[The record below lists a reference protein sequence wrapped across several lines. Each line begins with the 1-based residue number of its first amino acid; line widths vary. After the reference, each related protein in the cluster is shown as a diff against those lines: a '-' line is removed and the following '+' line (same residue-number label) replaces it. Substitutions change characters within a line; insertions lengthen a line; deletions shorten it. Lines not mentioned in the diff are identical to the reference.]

1 MHSISEPGW
10 TLQNSMNFSCIVQV
24 KALPQFPFM
33 WNKNS
38 PVALTR
44 VLEWVPEPCTT
55 FLHTTSTNI
64 NKYISITQNCVLFFP
79 LPIQT
84 FKIHEDSRG
93 GNGGRR
99 GNQIFRPLDL
109 TIFPVYNNW
118 DLSCFKEKNKAHSVL
133 NLLWW
138 NGICIQHPSPVV
150 RGNHC
155 LHRRL
160 CTLNPLLVQL
170 LYIWF

>member
-1 MHSISEPGW
+1 MNQAELFRIPWTFPALSKWKHCLSFPLCEIRILLLLWQESWSEYLNHAQHFYTPP
-10 TLQNSMNFSCIVQV
+10 LQI
-24 KALPQFPFM
+24 
-33 WNKNS
+33 
-38 PVALTR
+38 
-44 VLEWVPEPCTT
+44 
-55 FLHTTSTNI
+55 I

-99 GNQIFRPLDL
+99 RNQIFRPLDL

-118 DLSCFKEKNKAHSVL
+118 DLSCFKEKKKAHSVL